1 MSEQICEIC
10 HTRPVV
16 ARVGV
21 MINGWQRMLSL
32 CQTDYDLLE
41 QRSPEMMAKLAES
54 VQPTPTH
61 DEIKTGDVA
70 DVLRD
75 AERQARH
82 FGQRYATPEHLL
94 LALIQ
99 RTGIQTLLVALNLKP
114 TDVAGYLEAN
124 VSHEVGAVSEVR
136 RTPQLEETI
145 VRADRLAAQLHQKPT
160 QPEHLLLSLMDDEG
174 AAGQILHKYG
184 LTTQEVRGAVQRQV
198 RRNRKSKENR
208 PKTPALDQYSRDLTL
223 LAENN
228 ELDPVIGR
236 EAEIETTIEILARR
250 TKNNPVLL
258 GEPGVG
264 KTAIV
269 EGLALAIVRHEV
281 PSILDGS
288 RVVELD
294 LSGMVAGSKF
304 RGEFE
309 ERLQKVLK
317 EVAENRD
324 ELIVFVDELHTLV
337 GAGSAEGT
345 MDAANALK
353 PALARGDLHLIGAT
367 TLNEYQ
373 KYIEK
378 DAALERRFQAVIVPE
393 PSVVQTIEILH
404 GLRARYEE
412 HHSVKISDAALQA
425 AAELSERYVTN
436 RFLPDKAID
445 LVDQAAA
452 RVRIATEKSGEPEP
466 IVNIA
471 DIAQVIAKLT
481 GVPVAELTQAER
493 EKLAHLEEAL
503 HGRIVGQD
511 AAVIAVAN
519 AVRRARV
526 GLADRQKPT
535 ATFLF
540 LGPTGVGKTEL
551 AKALA
556 ATVFGSETALT
567 RIDMSEYME
576 SHAVARLIGS
586 PPGYVGYEEG
596 GQLTEAVR
604 RRPYQVILLDEIEKA
619 HPDAYNVL
627 LQLLDD
633 GRLTDGKGRVT
644 DFTNTIVIATSNLGA
659 PGAFGSAPIG
669 FQTGGEISVQAAEER
684 LRAVKQHFRPEFI
697 NRLDE
702 IIAFESLN
710 EEQIERIVR
719 LQLACVQERALEQKI
734 RLAVSEAAVKE
745 LARIGYS
752 DEFGARELRR
762 AITQHV
768 ENPLAKLVLEEGVP
782 EDEEVCLF
790 VEDGNLRLAKKA
802 TVPARKTKKPL
813 H

>member
-1 MSEQICEIC
+1 MNQKICEIC
-10 HTRPVV
+10 HERPAI

-21 MINGWQRMLSL
+21 MLNGWQRMLSL
-32 CQTDYDLLE
+32 CQIDYDLLE
-41 QRSPEMMAKLAES
+41 TRSPEILAKLADS
-54 VQPTPTH
+54 VAAETPPPETRVTDLH
-61 DEIKTGDVA
+61 E
-70 DVLRD
+70 VLQE

-82 FGQRYATPEHLL
+82 FGQAYATPEHLL
-94 LALIQ
+94 LALVQ
-99 RTGIQTLLVALNLKP
+99 RSGIQTLLTALNLKP

-124 VSHEVGAVSEVR
+124 VTHENSTSDTVQHTSQLIAVIE
-136 RTPQLEETI
+136 
-145 VRADRLAAQLHQKPT
+145 RADVLAAQLHQKPT

-174 AAGQILHKYG
+174 PAGQILHRYG
-184 LTTQEVRGAVQRQV
+184 LSTQEVRQAVQRQV
-198 RRNRKSKENR
+198 RRNRKNKENR
-208 PKTPALDQYSRDLTL
+208 PKTPTLDLYSRDITA
-223 LAENN
+223 LAENG

-236 EAEIETTIEILARR
+236 EAEVETTIEILARR

-269 EGLALAIVRHEV
+269 EGLAQRIIRHEV
-281 PSILDGS
+281 PSILDGT
-288 RVVELD
+288 RVVALD
-294 LSGMVAGSKF
+294 LGSMVAGSKF

-324 ELIVFVDELHTLV
+324 ELVVFVDELHTLV
-337 GAGSAEGT
+337 GAGAAEGSL
-345 MDAANALK
+345 DAANTLK

-367 TLNEYQ
+367 TLHEYQ

-393 PSVVQTIEILH
+393 PSVAQAIQILY
-404 GLRARYEE
+404 GLRNRYEE
-412 HHSVKISDAALQA
+412 HHQVKISDQAIKAAV
-425 AAELSERYVTN
+425 ELSERYITH

-445 LVDQAAA
+445 LIDQAAA
-452 RVRIATEKSGEPEP
+452 RVRISAEKQSIEDPT
-466 IVNIA
+466 VSVA

-481 GVPVAELTQAER
+481 GVPVTELTAAER
-493 EKLAHLEEAL
+493 AKLAHLETEL
-503 HGRIVGQD
+503 HKLIIGQD
-511 AAVIAVAN
+511 AAISAVAH

-556 ATVFGSETALT
+556 TTVFGSETAMT
-567 RIDMSEYME
+567 RIDMSEYHE
-576 SHAVARLIGS
+576 AHAVARLIGS
-586 PPGYVGYEEG
+586 PPGYVGHEEG

-619 HPDAYNVL
+619 HPDVYNVL

-644 DFTNTIVIATSNLGA
+644 DFTNTIIIATSNLGA
-659 PGAFGSAPIG
+659 PSSLQQASIG
-669 FQTGGEISVQAAEER
+669 FQTGGVISMHDAEER
-684 LRAVKQHFRPEFI
+684 LRAVKQHFRPEFV

-702 IIAFESLN
+702 IISFETLN

-719 LQLACVQERALEQKI
+719 LQLVAVQERAAEQNI
-734 RLAVSEAAVKE
+734 QLAVSELAVKE

-752 DEFGARELRR
+752 PEFGARELRR
-762 AITQHV
+762 VITQQV
-768 ENPLAKLVLEEGVP
+768 ENPLAALLLAQNTMENFEFELDLQEGALQLSKQVLTLG
-782 EDEEVCLF
+782 
-790 VEDGNLRLAKKA
+790 
-802 TVPARKTKKPL
+802 
-813 H
+813 

>member
-1 MSEQICEIC
+1 MPDQICEIC
-10 HTRPVV
+10 HQRPVV

-21 MINGWQRMLSL
+21 MINGWQRMLAL
-32 CQTDYDLLE
+32 CQIDYDLLE
-41 QRSPEMMAKLAES
+41 QRSPEILARLADS
-54 VQPTPTH
+54 VKPTNTY
-61 DEIKTGDVA
+61 EEAQIGEVA
-70 DVLRD
+70 EVLKD

-99 RTGIQTLLVALNLKP
+99 RTGIQTLLMALNLKP

-124 VSHEVGAVSEVR
+124 VSHEAGAVDEVR
-136 RTPQLEETI
+136 RTPQLEETV
-145 VRADRLAAQLHQKPT
+145 VRADKLAAQLHQKPT

-174 AAGQILHKYG
+174 AAGQILHRYG
-184 LTTQEVRGAVQRQV
+184 LSTQEVRGAVQRQV
-198 RRNRKSKENR
+198 RRNRQTKEHR
-208 PKTPALDQYSRDLTL
+208 PKTPTLDLYSRDLTK
-223 LAENN
+223 LAENG

-236 EAEIETTIEILARR
+236 DAEVETTIEILARR

-269 EGLALAIVRHEV
+269 EGLAQRIAKHDV
-281 PSILDGS
+281 PSILEGS
-288 RVVELD
+288 RVVALD

-324 ELIVFVDELHTLV
+324 ELIVFVDEMHTLV
-337 GAGSAEGT
+337 GAGAAEGS
-345 MDAANALK
+345 MDAANTLK

-373 KYIEK
+373 KHIEK

-393 PSVVQTIEILH
+393 PSVAQTIEILQ
-404 GLRARYEE
+404 GLRGRYEE
-412 HHSVKISDAALQA
+412 HHQVRISDEALRA

-452 RVRIATEKSGEPEP
+452 RVRIATEKNGGLEPT
-466 IVNIA
+466 VVVA

-481 GVPVAELTQAER
+481 GVPVTELTQAER
-493 EKLAHLEEAL
+493 EKLAHLEDEL
-503 HGRIVGQD
+503 HLRVVGQD
-511 AAVIAVAN
+511 AAIQSVAN

-567 RIDMSEYME
+567 RIDMSEYGE

-586 PPGYVGYEEG
+586 PPGYVGHDEG

-619 HPDAYNVL
+619 HPEAYNVL

-644 DFTNTIVIATSNLGA
+644 DFTNAIVIATSNLGA
-659 PGAFGSAPIG
+659 PGAFSQSPIG
-669 FQTGGEISVQAAEER
+669 FQTGGELSVQDAEER
-684 LRAVKQHFRPEFI
+684 LRAVKQHFRPEFV

-702 IIAFESLN
+702 IITFEALT

-719 LQLACVQERALEQKI
+719 LQLAQVQERAMEQGI

-752 DEFGARELRR
+752 PEFGARELRR

-768 ENPLAKLVLEEGVP
+768 ENPLAKLLLEEGVTTD
-782 EDEEVCLF
+782 DEIGLDLDEAQLKLSKRV
-790 VEDGNLRLAKKA
+790 LA
-802 TVPARKTKKPL
+802 L
-813 H
+813 EE